1 MSTILDHRR
10 RANIRH
16 ILVRVLTGAG
26 HDVSTAEDG
35 VTGARMVGAQAWDL
49 VILDLLLPDLPG
61 TAVLSSMLSTR
72 PAQKVMVL
80 SCVGDTETR
89 VSCLERGAVDFI
101 VKPFS
106 TRELLARVESRLL
119 LPHLPSSGR
128 ADRRRA
134 YSGSISTRRTLELD
148 GLCIELSPRESLLVQ
163 HLMRQQG
170 EVCTRVELLQQVWDY
185 AFEPDDD
192 VVDLTV
198 QGLRNKLPRELI
210 RTVGHA
216 GYALTAN

>member
-1 MSTILDHRR
+1 MPKILAIDDEP
-10 RANIRH
+10 NIRQ
-16 ILVRVLTGAG
+16 ILVRVMTGAG
-26 HDVSTAEDG
+26 HLVTTAADG
-35 VTGARMVGAQAWDL
+35 LEGVRLATSESWDL
-49 VILDLLLPDLPG
+49 IILDLLLPDIPG
-61 TAVLSSMLSTR
+61 TAALTAILASKPDER
-72 PAQKVMVL
+72 VMVV

-89 VSCLERGAVDFI
+89 VACLERGAVDFI

-106 TRELLARVESRLL
+106 TRELLARVKSRLE
-119 LPHLPSSGR
+119 LPHLPSSHGLIE
-128 ADRRRA
+128 
-134 YSGSISTRRTLELD
+134 SGGLRLDLGHRTLELS
-148 GLCIELSPRESLLVQ
+148 GLTIELSPRESLLVQ
-163 HLMRQQG
+163 HLMRQHG
-170 EVCTRVELLQQVWDY
+170 AVCTREELLQQVWDY